1 MGCAGDVVEQG
12 FGFNL
17 LVFQKA
23 HKHKAVD
30 GALGGFGELV
40 GVERGV
46 VLVEGLGKVQADVVD
61 VA

>member
-1 MGCAGDVVEQG
+1 M
-12 FGFNL
+12 
-17 LVFQKA
+17 LVFLKA
-23 HKHKAVD
+23 HIHKAVD